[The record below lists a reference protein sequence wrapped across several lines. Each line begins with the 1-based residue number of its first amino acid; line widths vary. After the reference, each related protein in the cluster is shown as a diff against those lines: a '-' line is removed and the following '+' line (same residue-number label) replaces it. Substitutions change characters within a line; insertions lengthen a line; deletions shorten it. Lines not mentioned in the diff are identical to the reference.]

1 MVLEFLA
8 TPGGQ
13 AVAGGLIS
21 GISSFFGRKSA
32 NKQKKAEDKFYQE
45 KYDKF
50 DYPGWQM
57 QGQRLVAN
65 RDEKIRA
72 IQLAARN
79 ELKLAEFKDKNNL
92 RNWQQKLKIA
102 NYEHQ
107 SKMKQFHK
115 SESLF
120 HRAVGEARD
129 QKQIRDEETRANF
142 TYQNRDRIIESIRL
156 KSELM
161 AKGQSG
167 QSAVENFQSQ
177 IAETGSELGI
187 LTRNIMSADRES
199 RMQLRTFMTQAEAQ
213 RMIRPTKGPDPL
225 KPLKTPISERE
236 LPRELQEFDF
246 GPKPMKGVS
255 FTPVPSLGSVFASAA
270 GAGFSA
276 YTTAKFGGTHTQ

>member
-1 MVLEFLA
+1 MAFGLDDYIIGTAA
-8 TPGGQ
+8 TTLI
-13 AVAGGLIS
+13 GGL
-21 GISSFFGRKSA
+21 FGRSSA
-32 NKQKKAEDKFYQE
+32 KKQKKAEDKFLKE
-45 KYDKF
+45 KYEKF
-50 DYPGWQM
+50 DYPNWQM
-57 QGQRLVAN
+57 QGLRLIAN
-65 RDEKIRA
+65 RDEKIRE
-72 IQLAARN
+72 IKLAARN
-79 ELKLAEFKDKNNL
+79 ELKLAKFKDKNNL
-92 RNWQQKLKIA
+92 RAWQQKLKIA

-107 SKMKQFHK
+107 TKMGQYHK

-120 HRAVGEARD
+120 HRAVGEAKD
-129 QKQIRDEETRANF
+129 QKRIRDEETRANF

-246 GPKPMKGVS
+246 GAKPIKGVS
-255 FTPVPSLGSVFASAA
+255 FTPVPSMGSIFASAA

-276 YTTAKFGGTHTQ
+276 YSTTKFGGTITE